1 MQLVSS
7 PLVTAGVAL
16 VDAGV
21 VAVTPMAAQPPGLPD
36 VQTRA
41 VQLMSG
47 SDPLTEWG
55 TVLQTAEADAT
66 DIYDHWSAAP
76 FADLQQSIA
85 NDVGYVEDLLKNPSD
100 ISRVLTD
107 LQNNA
112 SALFGSSTDLDLSGV
127 AVGPIASMVELDQ
140 SIAEALGWSGVGD
153 PLSGLAD
160 LGSSTA
166 DAGSVATDLSTVWTS
181 LF

>member
-1 MQLVSS
+1 MQLVSN

-21 VAVTPMAAQPPGLPD
+21 VAVTPMAAPPPGLPD

-47 SDPLTEWG
+47 SDPLTQFG

-66 DIYDHWSAAP
+66 DIYDHFSAAP

-112 SALFGSSTDLDLSGV
+112 SASS
-127 AVGPIASMVELDQ
+127 ARRPILTFPASRSDQ
-140 SIAEALGWSGVGD
+140 SRPWS
-153 PLSGLAD
+153 S
-160 LGSSTA
+160 
-166 DAGSVATDLSTVWTS
+166 WTS
-181 LF
+181 PSPRRSAGAASVTRFPGWPTSDRARPTRAAWLPTSVGF

>member
-7 PLVTAGVAL
+7 PLVTASVAL
-16 VDAGV
+16 IGAGV
-21 VAVTPMAAQPPGLPD
+21 VAVTPVAAPPPGLPD

-47 SDPLTEWG
+47 SDPLTQWG
-55 TVLQTAEADAT
+55 TVLQTPGADAT
-66 DIYDHWSAAP
+66 DIYDHFSAAP

-127 AVGPIASMVELDQ
+127 RSDQ
-140 SIAEALGWSGVGD
+140 SRPWS
-153 PLSGLAD
+153 S
-160 LGSSTA
+160 
-166 DAGSVATDLSTVWTS
+166 WTS
-181 LF
+181 PSPRRSAGAASVTRFPGWLTSDRARPTRAAWLPTSVRF

>member
-16 VDAGV
+16 IGAGV
-21 VAVTPMAAQPPGLPD
+21 VAVTPMAAPPPGLPD

-47 SDPLTEWG
+47 SDPLTQWG
-55 TVLQTAEADAT
+55 TVLQTPEADAT
-66 DIYDHWSAAP
+66 DIYDHFSAA
-76 FADLQQSIA
+76 LQQSIA

-127 AVGPIASMVELDQ
+127 AVGPIASIVELDQ

-166 DAGSVATDLSTVWTS
+166 GAGSLATDFSTV
-181 LF
+181 

>member
-1 MQLVSS
+1 MQLVSN

-21 VAVTPMAAQPPGLPD
+21 VAVTPMAAPPPGLPD

-55 TVLQTAEADAT
+55 TVLQTAEAGAT
-66 DIYDHWSAAP
+66 DIYDHFSAAP
-76 FADLQQSIA
+76 FADLQHSIA

-166 DAGSVATDLSTVWTS
+166 DAGSVATDLSTVLTS

>member
-7 PLVTAGVAL
+7 PLVTASVAL
-16 VDAGV
+16 IGAGV
-21 VAVTPMAAQPPGLPD
+21 VAVTPVAAPPPGLPD

-47 SDPLTEWG
+47 SDPLTQWG

-66 DIYDHWSAAP
+66 DIYDHFSAAP

-166 DAGSVATDLSTVWTS
+166 DAGRVATDLSTVLTS

>member
-1 MQLVSS
+1 MQLVSN

-21 VAVTPMAAQPPGLPD
+21 VAVTPMAAPPPGLPD

-66 DIYDHWSAAP
+66 DIYDHFSAAR
-76 FADLQQSIA
+76 
-85 NDVGYVEDLLKNPSD
+85 
-100 ISRVLTD
+100 SRTCSR
-107 LQNNA
+107 A
-112 SALFGSSTDLDLSGV
+112 SPTTSATSKTRSKIRRTSRGS
-127 AVGPIASMVELDQ
+127 
-140 SIAEALGWSGVGD
+140 
-153 PLSGLAD
+153 
-160 LGSSTA
+160 
-166 DAGSVATDLSTVWTS
+166 
-181 LF
+181 